1 MHKELLKE
9 ALTKYHFLIIRHSG
23 ESRYPLPPF
32 RGKVGWGFSY
42 WMPVKLQTIPGLHPA
57 GALRASRFVPDE
69 SVTGMT
75 VNTLLQCFLK

>member
-1 MHKELLKE
+1 M
-9 ALTKYHFLIIRHSG
+9 FPIRHSG
-23 ESRYPLPPF
+23 ESRNP
-32 RGKVGWGFSY
+32 VETIVY

-75 VNTLLQCFLK
+75 VKALFQSFLNYNWKPGIFPLIH